1 MFDYATL
8 KLIWW
13 VLVGVLLLGFAIMD
27 GHDMGVGSLLPF
39 IGKTDDE
46 RRAIINSVGPHWE
59 GNQVWFVTA
68 GGAIF
73 AAWPLVYATAF
84 SGFFV
89 YAVISYD
96 GIVSLGIVTVNINTV
111 KDTNQFPEIV
121 AEHTVKTVTE
131 PGIEYFVCISRADCC
146 DFVCAFDGTLH
157 KVYTVVII
165 KERICFRRNSE
176 NFIEKLFAVHSLILN
191 IMNGK
196 YCANV
201 LIAFSL

>member
-27 GHDMGVGSLLPF
+27 GHDMGVGTLLPF
-39 IGKTDDE
+39 VGKTDDE

-84 SGFFV
+84 SGFFSE
-89 YAVISYD
+89 AIFLAFS
-96 GIVSLGIVTVNINTV
+96 SALRL
-111 KDTNQFPEIV
+111 
-121 AEHTVKTVTE
+121 A
-131 PGIEYFVCISRADCC
+131 SRALSRSDWASLSCWR
-146 DFVCAFDGTLH
+146 FSTIALH
-157 KVYTVVII
+157 
-165 KERICFRRNSE
+165 RRRM
-176 NFIEKLFAVHSLILN
+176 LL
-191 IMNGK
+191 
-196 YCANV
+196 
-201 LIAFSL
+201 